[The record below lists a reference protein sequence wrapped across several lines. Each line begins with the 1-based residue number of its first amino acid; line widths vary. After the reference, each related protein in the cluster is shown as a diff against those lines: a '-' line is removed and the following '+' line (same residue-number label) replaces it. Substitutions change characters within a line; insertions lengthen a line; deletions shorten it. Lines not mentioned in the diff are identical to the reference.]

1 MQYTGKIYKWF
12 KTNIETKQ
20 GGYGFI
26 MGSHNKEKE
35 TLFFHISNWESLTPP
50 EGDQKVSYTVAEG
63 KKGPE
68 GMKVKVSDG

>member
-1 MQYTGKIYKWF
+1 MENTGKIYKWF
-12 KTNIETKQ
+12 KTNVETRQ

-35 TLFFHISNWESLTPP
+35 TLFFHISNWDSLIPP
-50 EGDQKVSYTVAEG
+50 RVGQKVSYAVAEG

-68 GMKVKVSDG
+68 GMKVKVIDG